1 MRECT
6 LTFCLVIY
14 PYRCET
20 RLIWKDILSKSV
32 SFTSTPGSSKLT
44 FIFHFNER
52 KYLRDLCHYY
62 LLIFFICRFK
72 TELLH
77 IFIHSV
83 RALRH
88 LIFLFFLLF
97 YRFFVKLIRWRR
109 FLINHCSP
117 SFLTTIHTLIFYSL
131 N

>member
-1 MRECT
+1 MREST
-6 LTFCLVIY
+6 LTFRLIIY

-32 SFTSTPGSSKLT
+32 SLSSTPGSSKLT
-44 FIFHFNER
+44 LIFHFNER
-52 KYLRDLCHYY
+52 KYLRYFCHYY

-83 RALRH
+83 RALWH
-88 LIFLFFLLF
+88 LTFFFLFLLLCL
-97 YRFFVKLIRWRR
+97 FVKLIRRL
-109 FLINHCSP
+109 LINQCSP
-117 SFLTTIHTLIFYSL
+117 RFRTTIHTPIFYSL
-131 N
+131 NL